1 MAMEYQILESHLLSK
16 KGSFKDFPFGPN
28 AAVFKVAG
36 KMFALVAL
44 NEKSLRITL
53 KCDPDDADALR
64 MMFDAVKP
72 GYAMNKDHWNTIHLD
87 GSIPEDILLNM
98 IDASYALVVKKL
110 AKADRFKLE
119 NP

>member
-1 MAMEYQILESHLLSK
+1 MTYQMLESHLLSK

-64 MMFDAVKP
+64 MMFEAVKP
-72 GYAMNKDHWNTIHLD
+72 GYAMNKDHWNTVHLD
-87 GSIPEDILLNM
+87 GSIPEEILLDL
-98 IDASYALVVKKL
+98 IDASYYLVVKKL
-110 AKADRFKLE
+110 PKEDRINLGE
-119 NP
+119 P